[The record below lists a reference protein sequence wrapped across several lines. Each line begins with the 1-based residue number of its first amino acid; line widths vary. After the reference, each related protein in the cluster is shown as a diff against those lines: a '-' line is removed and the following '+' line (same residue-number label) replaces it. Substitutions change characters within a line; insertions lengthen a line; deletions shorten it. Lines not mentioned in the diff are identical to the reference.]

1 MHTDCSGGG
10 GSGCPKNEVSL
21 GKQQA
26 EESSQ
31 SAFELDASAASAER
45 EGNKEKRNMTE
56 EAAASAVILDKE
68 TDRGEEKE
76 GREQEAQ
83 KANERKTEHVR

>member
-10 GSGCPKNEVSL
+10 GNGCPKNEVSL

-26 EESSQ
+26 EERDLSPNSSWRPLLHQ
-31 SAFELDASAASAER
+31 QKKGD
-45 EGNKEKRNMTE
+45 NKGKRNMT

-68 TDRGEEKE
+68 TGRGEKEREGNKRHKKQMNEKL
-76 GREQEAQ
+76 
-83 KANERKTEHVR
+83 NT

>member
-10 GSGCPKNEVSL
+10 GNGCPKNEVSL

-26 EESSQ
+26 EERVRVGGLCCISRK
-31 SAFELDASAASAER
+31 R
-45 EGNKEKRNMTE
+45 EDNKGKRNMT

-68 TDRGEEKE
+68 TGRGEK
-76 GREQEAQ
+76 GRERGQEQEAQ

>member
-1 MHTDCSGGG
+1 MPEKRG
-10 GSGCPKNEVSL
+10 
-21 GKQQA
+21 QA
-26 EESSQ
+26 GQTTGRGERSQ
-31 SAFELDASAASAER
+31 SEFELEALCCISRKR
-45 EGNKEKRNMTE
+45 EDNKGKRNMT

-68 TDRGEEKE
+68 TGRWERE

>member
-1 MHTDCSGGG
+1 
-10 GSGCPKNEVSL
+10 
-21 GKQQA
+21 
-26 EESSQ
+26 
-31 SAFELDASAASAER
+31 
-45 EGNKEKRNMTE
+45 MT

-68 TDRGEEKE
+68 TGRGEQK